1 MSSPITHSTSPIPHL
16 ASHHIHSRP
25 PSIQPPS
32 VEQSQ
37 IRIMSDKSS
46 TGNEKMC
53 STNNDRFTIDGVDDE
68 AIVVVGGN
76 ISGTTK
82 DGGSDDEFV
91 PGHHE
96 SGDDL
101 MDDGVED
108 TTEVSVSNALDEI
121 LEPQW
126 LALVA
131 KTKVIDDS
139 PETGEVVTGWD
150 ASALRQSCLPSS
162 PQYDQSINRGDI
174 CKVLFPPG
182 QWWADKN
189 MLLNALREYGKIFGF
204 NLASNHNYI
213 KCTRYGE
220 STTRR
225 NFSSGALASGC
236 TFILYLKPMHM
247 ARISPKIGPDGK
259 KSKARSRE
267 DWKRETCIIK
277 STTKA
282 PHHSSCWSHGDKCS
296 PSIKNLVDVTKRSGE
311 YARII
316 SSRQVFALCRQA
328 KMRRLTASQ
337 IRGALHDLMPRN
349 TNVTKQQVFNL
360 RIKVMKLLPVIE
372 ENPEYATF
380 SQYVNDKNIL
390 HGLDDEIDVNDDLA
404 QKLATSLWLD
414 ALSENDHD
422 QNGSVQTLTAYM
434 DLLASSAPGFSYSI
448 SMDDEG
454 KATGLAWMTG
464 TTRDNFERYG

>member
-1 MSSPITHSTSPIPHL
+1 MHDLCKRSLPVTHSTSPIPHL
-16 ASHHIHSRP
+16 ASHHIHLRP

-46 TGNEKMC
+46 TGNENMC
-53 STNNDRFTIDGVDDE
+53 STNNDRFTIDGIDDE

-76 ISGTTK
+76 ISGSTK

-96 SGDDL
+96 SGDDP

-121 LEPQW
+121 LEPQL

-204 NLASNHNYI
+204 I
-213 KCTRYGE
+213 E
-220 STTRR
+220 SQ
-225 NFSSGALASGC
+225 LHQ
-236 TFILYLKPMHM
+236 MH
-247 ARISPKIGPDGK
+247 S
-259 KSKARSRE
+259 
-267 DWKRETCIIK
+267 
-277 STTKA
+277 
-282 PHHSSCWSHGDKCS
+282 
-296 PSIKNLVDVTKRSGE
+296 
-311 YARII
+311 
-316 SSRQVFALCRQA
+316 
-328 KMRRLTASQ
+328 
-337 IRGALHDLMPRN
+337 
-349 TNVTKQQVFNL
+349 L
-360 RIKVMKLLPVIE
+360 R
-372 ENPEYATF
+372 
-380 SQYVNDKNIL
+380 
-390 HGLDDEIDVNDDLA
+390 
-404 QKLATSLWLD
+404 
-414 ALSENDHD
+414 
-422 QNGSVQTLTAYM
+422 
-434 DLLASSAPGFSYSI
+434 
-448 SMDDEG
+448 
-454 KATGLAWMTG
+454 
-464 TTRDNFERYG
+464 